1 MILRWD
7 QGRDVVDGL
16 LARGS
21 FTRVTPNREL
31 ADTLLAQA
39 RAHLASGAAVVDTDP
54 AGAFTLVY
62 DAARKALTAI
72 LVNQGLRAGGD
83 GAHAVLLDAVLAQ
96 LDPPLGAIF
105 RPFSWMRPLR
115 NHTQYPAPEHPVA
128 RAEDVEE
135 AIPAAKAMIDAA
147 AKVIDQMPAY

>member
-1 MILRWD
+1 MLRWE
-7 QGRDVVDGL
+7 QGRDVIERL
-16 LARGS
+16 IARGRL
-21 FTRVTPNREL
+21 TRVTPNREL
-31 ADTLLAQA
+31 ADTLLTQA
-39 RAHLASGAAVVDTDP
+39 RAHLGSGAAIAATDP

-72 LVNQGLRAGGD
+72 LANQGLRPGGD
-83 GAHAVLLDAVLAQ
+83 GAHAVLLEAVMAQ

-105 RPFSWMRPLR
+105 RPFTWMRPLR

-135 AIPAAKAMIDAA
+135 AMPSAAAMIDAA

>member
-1 MILRWD
+1 MILRWE
-7 QGRDVVDGL
+7 QGRDVVDDL

-31 ADTLLAQA
+31 ADTLLDQA
-39 RAHLASGAAVVDTDP
+39 RAHLSSGASVVDTDP

-96 LDPPLGAIF
+96 LDPPLGSIF

-128 RAEDVEE
+128 RVEDVEE
-135 AIPAAKAMIDAA
+135 AIPAARAMIDAA
-147 AKVIDQMPAY
+147 AKVIHQMPAY

>member
-1 MILRWD
+1 LILRWE

-16 LARGS
+16 LVRGRL
-21 FTRVTPNREL
+21 TRVTPNREL
-31 ADTLLAQA
+31 ADTLLDQA
-39 RAHLASGAAVVDTDP
+39 RAHLASGQAIVAADP
-54 AGAFTLVY
+54 AGAFSLVY

-72 LVNQGLRAGGD
+72 LTNQGLRAGGD
-83 GAHAVLLDAVLAQ
+83 GAHAVLLEAVLAQ

-105 RPFSWMRPLR
+105 RPFTWMRPLR

-128 RAEDVEE
+128 SAADVAE
-135 AIPAAKAMIDAA
+135 AIPAAAAMIDAA

>member
-1 MILRWD
+1 MILRWE
-7 QGRDVVDGL
+7 QGRDVIDDL
-16 LARGS
+16 LARGR

-31 ADTLLAQA
+31 ADTLLDQA
-39 RAHLASGAAVVDTDP
+39 RKHLASGGAIVAADP

-83 GAHAVLLDAVLAQ
+83 GAHAVLLEAVLAQ
-96 LDPPLGAIF
+96 LDPPLGSIF
-105 RPFSWMRPLR
+105 RPFAWMRPLR

-135 AIPAAKAMIDAA
+135 AIPAAAAMIDAA
-147 AKVIDQMPAY
+147 AKVIAQMPAY

>member
-1 MILRWD
+1 LILRWE
-7 QGRDVVDGL
+7 QGRDVVDDL

-31 ADTLLAQA
+31 ANTLIAQA

-96 LDPPLGAIF
+96 LDPPLGTTF
-105 RPFSWMRPLR
+105 RPFAWMRPLR

-135 AIPAAKAMIDAA
+135 AMPAARAMIDAA
-147 AKVIDQMPAY
+147 AKVIEQMPAY

>member
-1 MILRWD
+1 MILRWE
-7 QGRDVVDGL
+7 QGRDVLDDL

-21 FTRVTPNREL
+21 FTL
-31 ADTLLAQA
+31 A
-39 RAHLASGAAVVDTDP
+39 
-54 AGAFTLVY
+54 Y

-72 LVNQGLRAGGD
+72 LVNQGVRAGGD
-83 GAHAVLLDAVLAQ
+83 GAHAVLLEAVLAQ
-96 LDPPLGAIF
+96 LDPPLGVTF
-105 RPFSWMRPLR
+105 RPFSWMRPQR

-135 AIPAAKAMIDAA
+135 AMPAAKAVIDAA